1 MGVKVGSQFR
11 WGPRPKAL
19 GVFECLWRRLN
30 SNSMTYFFWKKL
42 RRSRTWLEHVVLYSA
57 LICFDNVF
65 VQCMCWA
72 VWKDVDTCGL
82 WQPDRPTVMIG
93 NLPAEPRLRK
103 LSFRPRWRWC
113 QEISTGTFLI
123 PLANALMRQR
133 DSLHGHAG
141 DWVQGLP
148 RREQMWCHCT
158 VTAPCPP
165 IQRLA
170 KVQRVTSLGES
181 LAKVWRTPS
190 ERQVRCT
197 HSGSVVSEE
206 RVYYIEGIVT
216 RNHSTGHFVRE
227 NKLLTDS
234 FRYGH
239 SFASYSDIYIYNP
252 IADRVWPKFFVD
264 LAKVNIFLPPNR

>member
-30 SNSMTYFFWKKL
+30 SNSMTYFFWKKF

-82 WQPDRPTVMIG
+82 WPTDRPTVMIG

-103 LSFRPRWRWC
+103 LSLRPRWRWC

-158 VTAPCPP
+158 TAPLYSVWRRFSAW
-165 IQRLA
+165 QVLA
-170 KVQRVTSLGES
+170 KVC
-181 LAKVWRTPS
+181 RTPS

-197 HSGSVVSEE
+197 HSRSVVSEE
-206 RVYYIEGIVT
+206 RVY
-216 RNHSTGHFVRE
+216 RRHSDKESFYGTLRPVLKWE

-234 FRYGH
+234 FSIIMGILLPVTQTYIIPLQILVRSGQ
-239 SFASYSDIYIYNP
+239 SFL
-252 IADRVWPKFFVD
+252 WT
-264 LAKVNIFLPPNR
+264 